1 MVVEPRR
8 RARVTRSEAGGSRW
22 EVATRELP
30 AGLRAHVRDLLGY
43 SEATALPCLRR
54 EFPLPQV
61 VVIIEFGPPIRV
73 HDGDGPPSRYAGG
86 FVAGLNDCWTETG
99 HDGAQAGIQLNLT
112 PIGARLLFGVALSEL
127 AGRVVHLDDL
137 LPRAHRGLAERL
149 AARPDWDDR
158 FDMVESFIAA
168 RLAEARLEV
177 GMVAWAC
184 RRIEASAGAVDIGG
198 LASELGYSGK
208 HLIALF
214 RDRVGVPP
222 KLLARLVR
230 FDHLVR
236 RLKRGPQTTWAA
248 LAAEFGFADQAH
260 LTREI
265 RGFTG
270 VTPTDARALLG
281 DLTFG

>member
-1 MVVEPRR
+1 MTGPLR
-8 RARVTRSEAGGSRW
+8 RARVTRSEAGDSRW

-30 AGLRAHVRDLLGY
+30 ARLRGHVRGLMGY
-43 SEATALPCLRR
+43 GEASALPCLRR

-73 HDGDGPPSRYAGG
+73 HDGAGVASRYAGG
-86 FVAGLNDCWTETG
+86 FVAGLHDCWTDTG
-99 HDGAQAGIQLNLT
+99 HDGSQRGIQLNLT

-149 AARPDWDDR
+149 AGLPDWDDR
-158 FDMVESFIAA
+158 FDMVESFIDA
-168 RLAEARLEV
+168 RLAEARV
-177 GMVAWAC
+177 AVDTVAWAC

-198 LASELGYSGK
+198 LAGELGYSGK

-236 RLKRGPQTTWAA
+236 RIKSGPPGTWAD

-270 VTPTDARALLG
+270 VTPTGVRALLG
-281 DLTFG
+281 ELSLA

>member
-1 MVVEPRR
+1 MDPRR

-30 AGLRAHVRDLLGY
+30 AGLRAHVRGLLGY
-43 SEATALPCLRR
+43 SEATPLPNLRR
-54 EFPLPQV
+54 QFPLPQV
-61 VVIIEFGPPIRV
+61 VVIIELGPPIRV
-73 HDGDGPPSRYAGG
+73 HDPDGAPSRYAGG
-86 FVAGLNDCWTETG
+86 FVAGLHDCWTDTG
-99 HDGAQAGIQLNLT
+99 HDGSQRGIQLNLT

-137 LPRAHRGLAERL
+137 LPRAHRNLAERL
-149 AARPDWDDR
+149 AALPDWDGR
-158 FDMVESFIAA
+158 FDMVESFIAS
-168 RLAEARLEV
+168 RLAEARVEV
-177 GMVAWAC
+177 DTVAWAC

-198 LASELGYSGK
+198 LADELGYSGK

-236 RLKRGPQTTWAA
+236 RLKSGPPATWAE
-248 LAAEFGFADQAH
+248 LAAELGFADQAH

-265 RGFTG
+265 RSFTG
-270 VTPTDARALLG
+270 ITPTGARARLS
-281 DLTFG
+281 DPTFA